1 MPVFQDNGAHIEQ
14 ILHFSLPGLLPED
27 HILIVNTSIRTAT
40 LVQYEA
46 SGGTPNVTQHVF
58 SRNGIRVFVPLLQAY
73 PDYCPYDVLLA
84 SLFPI
89 SIDQR
94 RMLLQKEWEVAIRP
108 VRRAIGGIMT
118 GLQSFGLEVIS
129 LRGLGYLLKRLSD
142 TP

>member
-27 HILIVNTSIRTAT
+27 HTLIVNLSIRTAT
-40 LVQYEA
+40 LVQYET
-46 SGGTPNVTQHVF
+46 SGRTPNVTQHVF

-89 SIDQR
+89 SIDQSR
-94 RMLLQKEWEVAIRP
+94 TLLQEKWEAAVRP
-108 VRRAIGGIMT
+108 VSRAIGGIVT

-129 LRGLGYLLKRLSD
+129 LRGLGYLLKRL
-142 TP
+142 